1 VKLYAQPLAL
11 TRFFRNLL
19 MTRVAVKT
27 GFRIDPKP
35 LILIWESTNRCN
47 AKCEYCDFWRQGP
60 ADDDLLDGAEI
71 RDLIDQAAALG
82 VCCFS
87 ISGGGEP
94 LLRED
99 MGRNI
104 EYCKKKGLAVAVT
117 TNGLLIDEQRAQEL
131 LKADV
136 VTVSVDSLDEAKN
149 NKRRGSPDYFRKSL
163 QGIKLLTRNNK
174 NTYLCVQSVLDE
186 ENWKEI
192 NEINNYFYAMG
203 VDTLFQP
210 RYNHAFGIRADE
222 WRQRV
227 RKLKYRNI
235 LSRKLLKRFMEQF
248 PRIADGSWQGRCLAG
263 SVAVVVSARGELSAC
278 HLNKCFSQ
286 DLRNKSLQAALS
298 DMRPIRAQ
306 LLEPDRNCTCGDTA
320 IVPYSMLV
328 V

>member
-1 VKLYAQPLAL
+1 MKYLSNLPVLA
-11 TRFFRNLL
+11 RFFKNLL
-19 MTRVAVKT
+19 KTQAAVKT

-47 AKCEYCDFWRQGP
+47 ARCIYCDFWRTRP
-60 ADDDLLDGAEI
+60 ADQGLLDETEV

-99 MGRNI
+99 LARNI
-104 EYCKKKGLAVAVT
+104 EYCKSKGLVVAVT
-117 TNGLLIDEQRAQEL
+117 TNGLLIDSKRSQDL

-136 VTVSVDSLDEAKN
+136 VTVSLDSLDEKKSA
-149 NKRRGSPDYFRKSL
+149 KRRGTPDYFKRAL
-163 QGIKLLTRNNK
+163 AGIETLTRNNK

-186 ENWKEI
+186 ENWREI
-192 NEINNYFYAMG
+192 NEINNFFYRMG

-210 RYNHAFGIRADE
+210 RYNHAFRIPAGE
-222 WRQRV
+222 WQHRI
-227 RKLKYRNI
+227 RKLKFKNI
-235 LSRKLLKRFMEQF
+235 LTRKLLKDFMAAF
-248 PRIADGSWQGRCLAG
+248 PRIADGSWQGSCLAG
-263 SVAVVVSARGELSAC
+263 SVSLVVSATGELSVC
-278 HLNKCFSQ
+278 HLNKDFSA
-286 DLRNKSLQAALS
+286 DLKKISLNAAWT
-298 DMRPIRAQ
+298 DMRQIRTK
-306 LLEPDRNCTCGDTA
+306 LLLSDRNCVCGDTA

>member
-1 VKLYAQPLAL
+1 VKHLAKPAAL
-11 TRFFRNLL
+11 ARFFRNLL
-19 MTRVAVKT
+19 KTQVAVKT

-47 AKCEYCDFWRQGP
+47 AKCTYCDFWRQGP
-60 ADDDLLDGAEI
+60 TDEDLLDEAEI
-71 RDLIDQAAALG
+71 RDLIDQAAAMG

-117 TNGLLIDEQRAQEL
+117 TNGLLIDAQRAQQL
-131 LKADV
+131 LMADV

-149 NKRRGSPDYFRKSL
+149 NKRRGSRDYFRRSL
-163 QGIKLLTRNNK
+163 AGIKILTRNNK
-174 NTYLCVQSVLDE
+174 HTYLCVQSVLDE
-186 ENWKEI
+186 ENWREI
-192 NEINNYFYAMG
+192 NEINNYFYSMG

-210 RYNHAFGIRADE
+210 RYNHTFGIRADE
-222 WRQRV
+222 WQQRI

-235 LSRKLLKRFMEQF
+235 LTRKLLKRFMEEF
-248 PRIADGSWQGRCLAG
+248 PRMADGSWQGSCLAG
-263 SVAVVVSARGELSAC
+263 SVALVVSAKGELSVC
-278 HLNKCFSQ
+278 HLNKDFSQ
-286 DLRNKSLQAALS
+286 DLRNKSLQSAWS
-298 DMRPIRAQ
+298 DMRPIRTK
-306 LLEPDRNCTCGDTA
+306 LLGPDRGCICGDTA

>member
-1 VKLYAQPLAL
+1 
-11 TRFFRNLL
+11 
-19 MTRVAVKT
+19 MAVKT
-27 GFRIDPKP
+27 GFRINPKP

-47 AKCEYCDFWRQGP
+47 AKCKYCDFWRQGP
-60 ADDDLLDGAEI
+60 ADEDLLDEGEV

-82 VCCFS
+82 LCCFS

-99 MGRNI
+99 MGRI
-104 EYCKKKGLAVAVT
+104 IAYGKKKGLAVAVT
-117 TNGLLIDEQRAQEL
+117 TNGLLIDAQKAQQL
-131 LKADV
+131 LMADV
-136 VTVSVDSLDEAKN
+136 VTVSLDSLDEAKN
-149 NKRRGSPDYFRKSL
+149 NRRRGSPDYFRKSL
-163 QGIKLLTRNNK
+163 QGIKILTRKNK
-174 NTYLCVQSVLDE
+174 NSYLCVQSVLDE
-186 ENWKEI
+186 ENWREI

-210 RYNHAFGIRADE
+210 RYNHAFSIEADE
-222 WRQRV
+222 WRQRI

-235 LSRKLLKRFMEQF
+235 LTRKLLKRFMEQF
-248 PRIADGSWQGRCLAG
+248 PRIANGSWHGSCLAG
-263 SVAVVVSARGELSAC
+263 SVALVVSAKGELSVC
-278 HLNKCFSQ
+278 HLNKRFSQ

-306 LLEPDRNCTCGDTA
+306 LLRPDRNCTCGDTA